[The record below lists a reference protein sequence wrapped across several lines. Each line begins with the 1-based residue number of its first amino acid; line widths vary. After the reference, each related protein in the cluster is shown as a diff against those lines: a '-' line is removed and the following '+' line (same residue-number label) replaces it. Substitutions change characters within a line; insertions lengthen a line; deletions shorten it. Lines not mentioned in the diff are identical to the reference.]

1 MRAESGDVMG
11 VPTILLIE
19 DEFLIRELLATE
31 FAEVG
36 FAIVAA
42 GDGDGAVAE
51 LEKNANRFTAVIT
64 DIKLGKGP
72 NGWDVARRAREL
84 VPDMPVVYITGDS
97 IHEWSSRGVP
107 DSAVIAKP
115 FKVMQ
120 VSSTV
125 STLITTA
132 DNRRTG

>member
-1 MRAESGDVMG
+1 MTG

-19 DEFLIRELLATE
+19 DEFLIRELLASE
-31 FAEVG
+31 FADVG

-42 GDGDGAVAE
+42 GDGDRAVAE

-97 IHEWSSRGVP
+97 MHEWSSRGVP

-115 FKVMQ
+115 FRAMQ
-120 VSSTV
+120 VSTAV
-125 STLITTA
+125 STLITTVDA
-132 DNRRTG
+132 RRIV

>member
-1 MRAESGDVMG
+1 MDL
-11 VPTILLIE
+11 PTILLIE

-31 FAEVG
+31 FADVG

-42 GDGDGAVAE
+42 ADGDGAVAE
-51 LEKNANRFTAVIT
+51 LERDANRFTAVIT
-64 DIKLGKGP
+64 DIRLGKGP

-107 DSAVIAKP
+107 ESAVIAKP
-115 FKVMQ
+115 FKAMQ
-120 VSSTV
+120 VSTAV

-132 DNRRTG
+132 DTRRAG

>member
-1 MRAESGDVMG
+1 MG

-31 FAEVG
+31 FTDVG

-42 GDGDGAVAE
+42 GDGDRAVAE

-97 IHEWSSRGVP
+97 IHEWSARGVP

-115 FKVMQ
+115 FRAMQ
-120 VSSTV
+120 VRTAV

-132 DNRRTG
+132 DARRTG

>member
-1 MRAESGDVMG
+1 MG
-11 VPTILLIE
+11 VPTILLID

-31 FAEVG
+31 FTDVG

-42 GDGDGAVAE
+42 ADGDGAVAE
-51 LEKNANRFTAVIT
+51 LERNANRFTAVIT

-115 FKVMQ
+115 FKAAQ
-120 VSSTV
+120 VSTAV

-132 DNRRTG
+132 DTRRAG